1 MCVCSPHVHLIH
13 SGLLLLLET
22 ARGLVKLQV
31 HTALTHTA
39 LVLPA
44 LSLQARALVRTLW
57 F

>member
-1 MCVCSPHVHLIH
+1 VCSPHVHLIH